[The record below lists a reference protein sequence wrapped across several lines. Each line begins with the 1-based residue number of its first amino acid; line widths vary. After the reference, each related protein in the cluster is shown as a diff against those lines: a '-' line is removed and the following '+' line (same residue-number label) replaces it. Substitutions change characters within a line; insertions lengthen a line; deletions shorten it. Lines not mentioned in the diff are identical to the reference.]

1 MIFEKTLTWQKKC
14 RNILKEQKSSKKE
27 VGMKK
32 VFASALVVVFLLG
45 IVVSFE
51 AGLFAVDPNPYTYD
65 ECIEHCASWAN
76 GNQDKWERCLRAY
89 CDRLM

>member
-1 MIFEKTLTWQKKC
+1 M
-14 RNILKEQKSSKKE
+14 NEQKSSKKE

-51 AGLFAVDPNPYTYD
+51 AGLFAVDPNPYTFD
-65 ECIEHCASWAN
+65 ECLEHCAAWAA
-76 GNQDKWERCLRAY
+76 GDPAKFDRCLRAY
-89 CDRLM
+89 CDELM